1 MWGLALL
8 TLFKIS
14 FFITSVEI
22 GIGLFGIFDVDS
34 RLASNSSTI
43 VAVAMYIYDQG
54 MMLLQ
59 NYYVNNIYLS
69 ISLTW

>member
-1 MWGLALL
+1 MWGLTLL
-8 TLFKIS
+8 TLFANS

-22 GIGLFGIFDVDS
+22 AIGLFGIFDVDS

-43 VAVAMYIYDQG
+43 VAVAMYIYDEG

-59 NYYVNNIYLS
+59 NYYVNNIYL
-69 ISLTW
+69 

>member
-8 TLFKIS
+8 TLFANS

-22 GIGLFGIFDVDS
+22 AIVLFGIFDVDS

-43 VAVAMYIYDQG
+43 VAVAMYDEG